1 MERQKTNPF
10 RTPEGYFESFPER
23 LKDRLKSEEAE
34 KPQKRSLLRLRPAL
48 AVAAAVAALALLTFP
63 LVRILTPGSGSVE
76 NMVELAMLDDA
87 GLFTSDYE
95 LAAYLE
101 EYSTPL
107 DDEEAYA
114 SQAIEYLAS
123 ADVEMNLIFE

>member
-10 RTPEGYFESFPER
+10 KIPDDYFETFPER

-34 KPQKRSLLRLRPAL
+34 KPQKRSLIRLRPGL
-48 AVAAAVAALALLTFP
+48 SVAAALAALALITFP
-63 LVRILTPGSGSVE
+63 LVRILTPGNGSAE
-76 NMVELAMLDDA
+76 NLVELAMLDDA
-87 GLFTSDYE
+87 GLFASDYE

-101 EYSTPL
+101 ESFPSM
-107 DDEEAYA
+107 DDEDAYV

-123 ADVEMNLIFE
+123 TDVGMDLIFE